1 MCTLLREDP
10 MASSNVNLLS
20 TLIRTWRA
28 EAPIEKSMNY
38 IPTAKTFICK
48 LWMTTAQSLKN
59 AIQKCKIWIFRHEK
73 WFQTYL
79 NLGTNKK
86 YQNFYWQQ
94 TKTKQNPVQQ
104 NEVPQTNSFIQRQLL
119 TVQFL
124 LYSDKKMSAS
134 AIDVWKSK
142 QSLGKS
148 SPEKGCKVIKLME
161 PSPIQNLL
169 RKREK

>member
-1 MCTLLREDP
+1 MV
-10 MASSNVNLLS
+10 SNVPTFRNKQKISEFLLV
-20 TLIRTWRA
+20 
-28 EAPIEKSMNY
+28 
-38 IPTAKTFICK
+38 
-48 LWMTTAQSLKN
+48 
-59 AIQKCKIWIFRHEK
+59 
-73 WFQTYL
+73 
-79 NLGTNKK
+79 
-86 YQNFYWQQ
+86 
-94 TKTKQNPVQQ
+94 TKQNPVQQ